1 MKTVLV
7 IGAGRYQRPVIRRAK
22 ELGLRVVAVD
32 RNRDAPALHEADVG
46 LVVDFAD
53 AEAVLEA
60 IADLE
65 LDGVTTVQSDRAVP
79 TVARVA
85 AERGLPGIGVETA
98 RLMTNKVAM
107 RRRLADAGVPQPRF
121 ATVET
126 LGDARPAVAA
136 VGLPAV
142 LKPGAGSGQHGL
154 FRIDAPEELDACL
167 PEALAVS
174 PGEPALL
181 EELVDGTELNGI
193 VVLRDGEALFVALCD
208 RLRPS
213 GRGFGVSWL
222 HVYPPH
228 LEGDRRIVAER
239 VATEA
244 ARALGLRTGIA
255 FPQLMAPPDGRI
267 LLVECAARI
276 GGMMAEHLG
285 HALGVDLLET
295 QLRLALG
302 EDLPPELL
310 VPRREQPTAIRFLTA
325 EPGMLRTGTV
335 TRVGSLEP
343 VLASPGVVDASIYA
357 VPGETI
363 RPVRVIS
370 DRRGYVI
377 AVGTSREEAIARA
390 DAAAALVEIEVEG
403 TP

>member
-1 MKTVLV
+1 
-7 IGAGRYQRPVIRRAK
+7 
-22 ELGLRVVAVD
+22 
-32 RNRDAPALHEADVG
+32 
-46 LVVDFAD
+46 VDFAD
-53 AEAVLEA
+53 ADAVLEA

-65 LDGVTTVQSDRAVP
+65 IDGVTTVQSDRAVP

-98 RLMTNKVAM
+98 RLMTSKVAM
-107 RRRLADAGVPQPRF
+107 RRRLAEAGLPQPRF
-121 ATVET
+121 ATITGASEA
-126 LGDARPAVAA
+126 ARAA
-136 VGLPAV
+136 EEVGFPAV

-154 FRIDAPEELDACL
+154 FRVESLAEVEEHLA
-167 PEALAVS
+167 AAIAVS

-181 EELVDGTELNGI
+181 EEYVDGIELNGI
-193 VVLRDGEALFVALCD
+193 AVLRERDPVFVALCD

-228 LEGDRRIVAER
+228 LEGERRGEAER
-239 VATEA
+239 IAADA
-244 ARALGLRTGIA
+244 ARELGMGTGIA
-255 FPQLMAPPDGRI
+255 FPQLIATPDGRV

-276 GGMMAEHLG
+276 GGMMAEHLE
-285 HALGVDLLET
+285 HALGVDLLEA

-302 EDLPPELL
+302 EDVPEGLL
-310 VPRREQPTAIRFLTA
+310 KRGRERPTAIRFLTA
-325 EPGMLRTGTV
+325 EPGTLRTGV
-335 TRVGSLEP
+335 VARVGPLEP
-343 VLASPGVVDASIYA
+343 VLSSPGVVDASIYA

-363 RPVRVIS
+363 RPVTVIS

-377 AVGTSREEAIARA
+377 AVGDSRDEAVARA

-403 TP
+403 VE